1 MSSLTGSPSEGAVAL
16 LTLPTTEGWEPL
28 TAAETLASQQQAS
41 QRLTPRGPLR
51 GTHEERLLR
60 LFLRVQG
67 DRLAQGRWWWW

>member
-28 TAAETLASQQQAS
+28 TAVETLASQQQAS
-41 QRLTPRGPLR
+41 QRLTRRGPLR
-51 GTHEERLLR
+51 DTREERLLR

-67 DRLAQGRWWWW
+67 DRLAQGRWWW

>member
-28 TAAETLASQQQAS
+28 TAVETLTSQQQAS
-41 QRLTPRGPLR
+41 QRLTRRGPLR
-51 GTHEERLLR
+51 GTREERLLR

-67 DRLAQGRWWWW
+67 DRLAQGRWWW